1 VVLTENEKRELR
13 EMAKSASL
21 KEEFRAM
28 RRNSRAVEDRMTID
42 DWIRWLTA
50 MGRAFPAPTK
60 PRPISH
66 YTNVK
71 I

>member
-1 VVLTENEKRELR
+1 MVLTENEKRELR
-13 EMAKSASL
+13 EMAESASL

-50 MGRAFPAPTK
+50 MGRAFPAPAK
-60 PRPISH
+60 PRPVSP